1 MKLRITAFLLLLS
14 IFTWAQ
20 KTLSG
25 KVTDQDGQP
34 IPSASVTIEEPG
46 KDAILAYAISNS
58 KGEYKVSFTSSES
71 NLDVKIKAFNQK
83 GFYPNTELGIDLK
96 LLTRKPGRLGMGEY
110 LDGAI
115 THDGEDHFT
124 FVQNDSEKKKDK
136 VVQRNP
142 HVYEGTYINVN
153 RKKDGTLYPTFNR
166 PQFTEKFTFQDFC
179 LQAAKELW
187 VISGQEKGSL

>member
-1 MKLRITAFLLLLS
+1 MNIVLNGNMNES
-14 IFTWAQ
+14 
-20 KTLSG
+20 S
-25 KVTDQDGQP
+25 
-34 IPSASVTIEEPG
+34 
-46 KDAILAYAISNS
+46 S
-58 KGEYKVSFTSSES
+58 KGEKR
-71 NLDVKIKAFNQK
+71 
-83 GFYPNTELGIDLK
+83 FYPNTELGIDLK
-96 LLTRKPGRLGMGEY
+96 LIIRKPGRLGIGEY

-124 FVQNDSEKKKDK
+124 FVQNDSEKKKEK

-142 HVYEGTYINVN
+142 HVYEGICINVN

-187 VISGQEKGSL
+187 VISGQEKGQPINMK

>member
-1 MKLRITAFLLLLS
+1 MNTVLNGNMDES
-14 IFTWAQ
+14 
-20 KTLSG
+20 S
-25 KVTDQDGQP
+25 
-34 IPSASVTIEEPG
+34 
-46 KDAILAYAISNS
+46 S
-58 KGEYKVSFTSSES
+58 KKE
-71 NLDVKIKAFNQK
+71 K

-96 LLTRKPGRLGMGEY
+96 LITRKPGRLGIGEY

-187 VISGQEKGSL
+187 VISGQEKGQPINRKSLKSQSQLAKKSQSNP

>member
-1 MKLRITAFLLLLS
+1 MN
-14 IFTWAQ
+14 
-20 KTLSG
+20 
-25 KVTDQDGQP
+25 KVLNDNMNE
-34 IPSASVTIEEPG
+34 SS
-46 KDAILAYAISNS
+46 S
-58 KGEYKVSFTSSES
+58 KAE
-71 NLDVKIKAFNQK
+71 K

-96 LLTRKPGRLGMGEY
+96 LLTRKPGRLTDGEY
-110 LDGAI
+110 LDGVI

-187 VISGQEKGSL
+187 VISGQEKGQPINRKSLKSQSQLAKKSQSNP

>member
-1 MKLRITAFLLLLS
+1 MMVLEKMTGIPLR
-14 IFTWAQ
+14 
-20 KTLSG
+20 
-25 KVTDQDGQP
+25 
-34 IPSASVTIEEPG
+34 
-46 KDAILAYAISNS
+46 
-58 KGEYKVSFTSSES
+58 TSSYQRGLFNTQKKMIMVLNGNMNES
-71 NLDVKIKAFNQK
+71 SSKDEK

-96 LLTRKPGRLGMGEY
+96 LMTKKPGRMAVGEF

-124 FVQNDSEKKKDK
+124 FVQNDSEKKKEK

-166 PQFTEKFTFQDFC
+166 PQFTENFTFRDFC
-179 LQAAKELW
+179 QGAADELRI
-187 VISGQEKGSL
+187 ISGKSDDR

>member
-1 MKLRITAFLLLLS
+1 MNES
-14 IFTWAQ
+14 
-20 KTLSG
+20 S
-25 KVTDQDGQP
+25 
-34 IPSASVTIEEPG
+34 
-46 KDAILAYAISNS
+46 S
-58 KGEYKVSFTSSES
+58 KAE
-71 NLDVKIKAFNQK
+71 K

-96 LLTRKPGRLGMGEY
+96 LITRKPGRLGIGEY

-187 VISGQEKGSL
+187 VISGQEKGQPINRKSLKSQSQLAKKSQSNP

>member
-1 MKLRITAFLLLLS
+1 MNAVLNANMNESSNKL
-14 IFTWAQ
+14 
-20 KTLSG
+20 
-25 KVTDQDGQP
+25 
-34 IPSASVTIEEPG
+34 E
-46 KDAILAYAISNS
+46 
-58 KGEYKVSFTSSES
+58 
-71 NLDVKIKAFNQK
+71 K

-96 LLTRKPGRLGMGEY
+96 LLTRKPGRLGIGEY

-187 VISGQEKGSL
+187 VISGQEKGQPINRKSLKSQSQLAKKSQSNP